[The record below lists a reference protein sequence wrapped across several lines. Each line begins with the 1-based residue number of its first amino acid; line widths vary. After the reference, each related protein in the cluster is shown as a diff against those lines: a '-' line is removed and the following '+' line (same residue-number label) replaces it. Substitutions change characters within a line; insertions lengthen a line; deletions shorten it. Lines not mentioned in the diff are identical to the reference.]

1 MLVIEPLAVRYFLTH
16 KLCNAKLRAMT
27 QSLDVAR
34 ALERIA
40 EIHGHL
46 DRGEVYRGYHPKL
59 IALTGLLGIAAALA
73 QPWLIPA
80 ADGPA
85 FLAYW
90 IGVAAANLAVHWTT
104 MAHGYVREDESGRR
118 RTRRVVGQFVP
129 SVAAGAM
136 ITAGAWALFPA
147 AAAALP
153 GIWAITFAL
162 GVFSSRPYLPRY
174 IGWVGLWYLAAG
186 GILLSLAPTTFAWL
200 GACLGVVFGCG
211 QIGAAFVLSLDRR
224 RAE

>member
-1 MLVIEPLAVRYFLTH
+1 
-16 KLCNAKLRAMT
+16 MT

-34 ALERIA
+34 AIERIA

-59 IALTGLLGIAAALA
+59 VALTGLLGIAAALG
-73 QPWLIPA
+73 QPWLLPF
-80 ADGPA
+80 ADGSA

-90 IGVAAANLAVHWTT
+90 IAVAALNLVVHWST
-104 MAHGYVREDESGRR
+104 MVHGYLWEDELARR

-136 ITAGAWALFPA
+136 ITAGALASIPEA
-147 AAAALP
+147 ARVLP
-153 GIWAITFAL
+153 GIWSITFAL

-174 IGWVGLWYLAAG
+174 IGWVGLWYLAG
-186 GILLSLAPTTFAWL
+186 GGLLLALAPSSFGAL
-200 GACLGVVFGCG
+200 GACLGAVFGCG
-211 QIGAAFVLSLDRR
+211 QIGAALVLSLDRSR
-224 RAE
+224 GE

>member
-1 MLVIEPLAVRYFLTH
+1 
-16 KLCNAKLRAMT
+16 MT
-27 QSLDVAR
+27 RSLEVAQ

-59 IALTGLLGIAAALA
+59 VALTGILGITAAVA

-80 ADGPA
+80 ADGRG

-90 IGVAAANLAVHWTT
+90 IGVAAANLLVHWSS
-104 MAHGYVREDESGRR
+104 MAYAYAREDETARR

-136 ITAGAWALFPA
+136 ITGGCVSAFPGAM
-147 AAAALP
+147 AALP
-153 GIWAITFAL
+153 GVWAITFAL
-162 GVFSSRPYLPRY
+162 GLFSSRPYLPRH
-174 IGWVGLWYLAAG
+174 IGWVGLWYLAGG
-186 GILLSLAPTTFAWL
+186 GILLSLAPASFSVL
-200 GACLGVVFGCG
+200 GAGLGFVFGIG
-211 QIGAAFVLSLDRR
+211 QLGAALVLHLDRGR
-224 RAE
+224 GE

>member
-1 MLVIEPLAVRYFLTH
+1 
-16 KLCNAKLRAMT
+16 MT

-46 DRGEVYRGYHPKL
+46 DRGEVYRGYHPML
-59 IALTGLLGIAAALA
+59 VALTGLLGIAAAAA
-73 QPWLIPA
+73 QPWLLPF

-85 FLAYW
+85 FLGYW
-90 IGVAAANLAVHWTT
+90 IAIAALNLVVHWST
-104 MAHGYVREDESGRR
+104 MVHGYLHEDELARR

-136 ITAGAWALFPA
+136 VTAGLASIPA
-147 AAAALP
+147 STPILP
-153 GIWAITFAL
+153 GIWSITFAL

-174 IGWVGLWYLAAG
+174 IGWVGLWYLAG
-186 GILLSLAPTTFAWL
+186 GGLLLALAPSTFALL
-200 GACLGVVFGCG
+200 GACLGAVFGCG
-211 QIGAAFVLSLDRR
+211 QLGAALVLSLDRSR
-224 RAE
+224 GE

>member
-1 MLVIEPLAVRYFLTH
+1 
-16 KLCNAKLRAMT
+16 MT
-27 QSLDVAR
+27 QSLEVAR

-59 IALTGLLGIAAALA
+59 VALTGLLGIAAALA
-73 QPWLIPA
+73 QPWLLPL

-90 IGVAAANLAVHWTT
+90 IGIAAANLVVHWTA
-104 MAHGYVREDESGRR
+104 MVHGYLREDAVGRR
-118 RTRRVVGQFVP
+118 RTRRVVGQFIP

-136 ITAGAWALFPA
+136 VTAGALAAFPT

-153 GIWAITFAL
+153 GIWAITFGL

-174 IGWVGLWYLAAG
+174 IGWVGLWYLAGG
-186 GILLSLAPTTFAWL
+186 GILLALAPATFAAL

-211 QIGAAFVLSLDRR
+211 QIGAAFVLALDRS
-224 RAE
+224 RAD